1 MTYESHNYNQLLE
14 LAVLDAHG
22 LLEPIE
28 ADLFNRSFHDAPA
41 SVQDEIVQL
50 QRDFACDE
58 TLLPC

>member
-1 MTYESHNYNQLLE
+1 MTNEIHNYKQLIE

-41 SVQDEIVQL
+41 SVQDEIIQI
-50 QRDFACDE
+50 QRDFALD
-58 TLLPC
+58 